1 MGHLQN
7 PKNTAFFVKS
17 PCFLPDKQGI
27 ANTGLTAA
35 ASPDSGPDHLERHFL
50 GSVFFVCIVGNYP
63 RLFAYTSSYL
73 LTEHSFSNQRPQ
85 IFPCS
90 LRPKTKN
97 LN

>member
-50 GSVFFVCIVGNYP
+50 GSVFFVV
-63 RLFAYTSSYL
+63 
-73 LTEHSFSNQRPQ
+73 
-85 IFPCS
+85 
-90 LRPKTKN
+90 
-97 LN
+97 